1 MTGKK
6 IETQK
11 KGGELG
17 KKRENIMGRKNETR
31 HGNEKYESRD
41 GAGKL
46 DFVRRCLCSCC
57 KGDQWGRKESKTK
70 PKNKVKKR
78 KPRKLIHRSRNSSL
92 VSSLSPFVPKSASQI
107 LVCFP

>member
-46 DFVRRCLCSCC
+46 DFVRRCLCSCA
-57 KGDQWGRKESKTK
+57 KETNGEEKSPKPSRKIK
-70 PKNKVKKR
+70 
-78 KPRKLIHRSRNSSL
+78 
-92 VSSLSPFVPKSASQI
+92 
-107 LVCFP
+107 